1 LVSTVQHPTTPP
13 QSVALPSTCSAADVI
28 YETESSPVSTRFDG
42 ATEAS
47 YDDDDYV
54 DADTG
59 AVSEGEVR
67 AFARK
72 PFVRLKAHM
81 CHHMFTNVA
90 FSMLSM
96 VCVK

>member
-1 LVSTVQHPTTPP
+1 LVSTVQHLTTPP
-13 QSVALPSTCSAADVI
+13 QSVALPSTCSAGDVV
-28 YETESSPVSTRFDG
+28 YETERSPVSTRFDSD
-42 ATEAS
+42 TEAA
-47 YDDDDYV
+47 YDDDDD

-72 PFVRLKAHM
+72 PFVRLLAHM

-90 FSMLSM
+90 FSMQSM